1 MQKSKTQE
9 GILGILEN
17 FIRKFPLIYFFVR
30 KIIIKFNIFEE
41 DFKILNQIFK
51 KKKINI
57 IDIGASDGIS
67 ANFFNKNLN
76 VNKIYCFEPHQT
88 FLKNL
93 RTLKKKYPNLE
104 INDYGISNKKEDLD
118 VYVPYINF
126 FGYSFEILTYTFY
139 NKEELIE
146 QIKLD
151 FISHKKIQIKKIK
164 FKLRKFKMINKK
176 IDLIKLDVNGYELE
190 IVKSLITQIKKDR
203 PLLIIE
209 NNSKINKISTILKKL
224 GYKSFCNINNN
235 LISYSHQKVLDIF
248 FINK

>member
-17 FIRKFPLIYFFVR
+17 YVRKFPLVYYFVR

-41 DFKILNQIFK
+41 DFKILKKIFGHN
-51 KKKINI
+51 KINI

-67 ANFFNKNLN
+67 ANFFYKNLN
-76 VNKIYCFEPHQT
+76 VNKIYCFEPHKT

-93 RTLKKKYPNLE
+93 NKLKKKYSNLI
-104 INDYGISNKKEDLD
+104 INDYGISNKKEDLY
-118 VYVPYINF
+118 VYVPYLNC
-126 FGYSFEILTYTFY
+126 FGYNLELLTYTFY
-139 NKEELIE
+139 NKKELLD

-151 FISHKKIQIKKIK
+151 FISYNKIKIKKIK
-164 FKLRKFKMINKK
+164 LKLRKFKVVKRK

-190 IVKSLITQIKKDR
+190 IVKSLLIQIKKDK

-209 NNSKINKISTILKKL
+209 NNSKINEISAMLTRF
-224 GYKSFCNINNN
+224 GYKSFCNINNS
-235 LISYSHQKVLDIF
+235 LVKYSNQKVLDIF
-248 FINK
+248 FIKK